1 MGAIDIKVW
10 YLLLIYTNL
19 KYRPGGRK
27 SFNLLPMAAG
37 HSVYLAYFVYSYLN
51 FQPESMA
58 SLKKF
63 YKTIWNLF
71 YLEYCLYPFI

>member
-1 MGAIDIKVW
+1 M
-10 YLLLIYTNL
+10 N
-19 KYRPGGRK
+19 YRPGGRNN
-27 SFNLLPMAAG
+27 FNVLPMAVG
-37 HSVYLAYFVYSYLN
+37 HSAYLAYFVYSYLN
-51 FQPESMA
+51 FQPESMT